1 MKNQWPIWLFVVGGI
16 IIVLFALNFQAKKD
30 AVPLAEVFPEEG
42 NDTAANVEYE
52 FMDSEKNDHVSQ
64 IQQQPAIE
72 KAAAQPVKAAVKSQV
87 EAVSAAAKAVVSP
100 AQEAKASRVSKTY
113 TIQVASHKDKATA
126 QKALD
131 DMRKA
136 GLDAYLVSRDL
147 GEKGTWHRIYV
158 GRFDSKTDAGST
170 LTKLKDQYKDSFI
183 ISSKGF

>member
-30 AVPLAEVFPEEG
+30 AVPLAEVFPEDANES
-42 NDTAANVEYE
+42 TANIEYE
-52 FMDSEKNDHVSQ
+52 FIDSEKSNQVSQ
-64 IQQQPAIE
+64 IQ
-72 KAAAQPVKAAVKSQV
+72 QPVKAAVKPQV
-87 EAVSAAAKAVVSP
+87 ETVSAAAKAVASP
-100 AQEAKASRVSKTY
+100 AQEAKASSVSKTY

-158 GRFDSKTDAGST
+158 GRFESKSQAGDN
-170 LTKLKDQYKDSFI
+170 LAKIKDRYKDSFI
-183 ISSKGF
+183 ISAKGF